1 MTASPDALVELE
13 DLLGAEL
20 FSANNFAGAPVWLAE
35 RYQLLEVRGR
45 GARGLVVKARD
56 RSLGRFVAIKLY
68 PNPEEALIA
77 EVQGEATMLAQLR
90 HKNIVAVFDFQRSA
104 LSLSARSIPCVYLV
118 MDYVEGAHLR
128 SWIASEEPTQE
139 EILEVCLAAGEG
151 LAAAHQQGVLHRD
164 VKPANIVCDSSSA
177 ARMVDFGLARS
188 VPTASESQ
196 APRHTLYGYTKGT
209 VAYMAPEARR
219 GQADA
224 SSDQFSLAVS
234 IWECLS
240 GELPFDPNAGEWR
253 LAHEDDFF
261 GARLIPPAIAAVLRK
276 ALSYRSHERFDSV
289 EHLLTALRATGER
302 SHPGWVKAH
311 ARHLA
316 LASGVT
322 ALAALAL
329 ALILTGSDEP
339 DDPSDADASMSP
351 DAELEGKPLKPAIL
365 PAEEV
370 AKPESAREESPSPV
384 SVVAPPTRP
393 DADIAEAT
401 PSCDASPF
409 AGRWRLNNRVLWA
422 DDTYWIGVE
431 GFYWFDVEVDA
442 QCEVT
447 GTLTRI
453 GDSGMRRY
461 KNPQSSTRT
470 MEVSRAADG
479 SRWLHADF
487 KLSGEESRKLHKL
500 NVTVRGDELAGDL
513 TFHQYSDRPTMTGVL
528 RAARGDEVGA
538 VPTDADTSPCP
549 TQCRVL
555 CVGPSALARC
565 LQTLCADR
573 SSLGAEGCGAPDPDA
588 PTPMGA
594 QDLLSAVYGG
604 TAVEEAG
611 DKCREHGR
619 RLGAY
624 AQWVAWRAD
633 ERYDIDLSVS
643 ECDVSA
649 TMRPSDGSDSYTAT
663 GRINAKGQWFLRA
676 PASIGEPVWGM
687 TGRNP
692 AIGAAGDYPRLPLV
706 AYPRG

>member
-1 MTASPDALVELE
+1 MPASPDALVELE

-20 FSANNFAGAPVWLAE
+20 FSANNFAGAPVLLAE

-68 PNPEEALIA
+68 PKPEEALVA
-77 EVQGEATMLAQLR
+77 EVQGEAKMLAQLR
-90 HKNIVAVFDFQRSA
+90 HKNIVAVFDFQRSTLA
-104 LSLSARSIPCVYLV
+104 LSAHSIPCIYLV

-128 SWIASEEPTQE
+128 SWIASKKPTQE
-139 EILEVCLAAGEG
+139 EILEVCLAAGDG
-151 LAAAHQQGVLHRD
+151 LAAAHEQGVLHRD
-164 VKPANIVCDSSSA
+164 VKPANIVCDSSSV

-188 VPTASESQ
+188 VPDASESQ

-209 VAYMAPEARR
+209 IAYMAPEARR

-224 SSDQFSLAVS
+224 SSDQFSFAVS
-234 IWECLS
+234 MWECLS

-253 LAHEDDFF
+253 LAHKSDFF
-261 GARLIPPAIAAVLRK
+261 GAEAIPPAIAAVLRR
-276 ALSYRSHERFDSV
+276 ALSYHSYERFDSV
-289 EHLLTALRATGER
+289 KHMLTALRATGGDGQLGR
-302 SHPGWVKAH
+302 LRDH
-311 ARHLA
+311 ARP
-316 LASGVT
+316 
-322 ALAALAL
+322 LAL
-329 ALILTGSDEP
+329 ALGVTVVAVFALGLVVSGSDEAGE
-339 DDPSDADASMSP
+339 ADAS
-351 DAELEGKPLKPAIL
+351 
-365 PAEEV
+365 
-370 AKPESAREESPSPV
+370 ESPTGD
-384 SVVAPPTRP
+384 VVERPPQRPASLPTENVEHTEPAGKEPPTTLSAVDTPTRP
-393 DADIAEAT
+393 DADVIPETAPA
-401 PSCDASPF
+401 CDASPF

-431 GFYWFDVEVDA
+431 GFYWFDVEIEA
-442 QCEVT
+442 ECEVT
-447 GTLTRI
+447 GTLTRF

-461 KNPQSSTRT
+461 ENPQSSTRT
-470 MEVSRAADG
+470 MELSRAADG

-487 KLSGEESRKLHKL
+487 KLSGEESRKLHRL
-500 NVTVRGDELAGDL
+500 NVAIQGDELAGDL

-538 VPTDADTSPCP
+538 VPTDVDTSPCP

-555 CVGPSALARC
+555 CVGPTALARC

-604 TAVEEAG
+604 TAVEDPG

-619 RLGAY
+619 RLGAHEE
-624 AQWVAWRAD
+624 WVAWKAAD
-633 ERYDIDLSVS
+633 RYDIDLTVT

-649 TMRPSDGSDSYTAT
+649 TMKPSDGSDPYTAT

-676 PASIGEPVWGM
+676 PVALGEPVWGM